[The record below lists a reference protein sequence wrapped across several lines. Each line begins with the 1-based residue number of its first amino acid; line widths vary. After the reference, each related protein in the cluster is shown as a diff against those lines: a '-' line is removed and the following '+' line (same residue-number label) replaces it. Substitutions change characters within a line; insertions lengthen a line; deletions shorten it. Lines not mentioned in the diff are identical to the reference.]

1 MKITQ
6 GKAKN
11 MMTTIKIEV
20 TESDY
25 SEKVTDILKRYR
37 KDAVVPGFRKGKTPM
52 SIIEKQ
58 YKTSVVVDEVN
69 KLLQDSLYKHITEN
83 KVKVLGS
90 PMPLSDNEIDWK
102 NNSDFIFE
110 YEVGLAPEFDV
121 KISKKDKLDF
131 YKIEADKKLVDNY
144 CNDIAKRYGKMSN
157 PSKSIA
163 GDLVYCLIQQLDS
176 NGNIDSSGISNEAT
190 VSIDTIKEKKYQKM
204 FIGVEPDVKF
214 NLNVKKVFSN
224 KSDLSAM
231 LKISQGELES
241 LSNDLFEFTI
251 IRINRLAPAVFDNEL
266 FNKVYPDGKIKNL
279 KEFKNKI
286 KEEAEKSFEVE
297 SDRMLKNDVV
307 LYLVDK
313 IKFDLPDEF
322 LMKWLVKS
330 SEKPLT
336 IDQVKQDYPQYSKS
350 LKWQLIE
357 NKILEEHKVKVGN
370 DDLINFT
377 KEIVKKQMQQ
387 YGQAVSDD
395 KQIADIA
402 ENILKNE
409 DERKRISNQLFDEK
423 TLVIYKELFK
433 LNQKSISY
441 DDFVKLATEK

>member
-176 NGNIDSSGISNEAT
+176 NGDIDSSGISNEAT

-231 LKISQGELES
+231 LKISQGELEN

-286 KEEAEKSFEVE
+286 KQEAEKSFEVE

-357 NKILEEHKVKVGN
+357 NKILEEHKVKVDN

-387 YGQAVSDD
+387 YGQAISDD

>member
-231 LKISQGELES
+231 LKISQGELEN

-357 NKILEEHKVKVGN
+357 NKILEEHKLKVDN

-387 YGQAVSDD
+387 YGQAISDD

>member
-231 LKISQGELES
+231 LKISQGELEN

-286 KEEAEKSFEVE
+286 KEEAEKSFQVE

-357 NKILEEHKVKVGN
+357 NKILEEHKVKVDN

-387 YGQAVSDD
+387 YGQAISDD

-441 DDFVKLATEK
+441 DEFVKLATEK

>member
-90 PMPLSDNEIDWK
+90 PMPLTDNEIDWK

-231 LKISQGELES
+231 LKISQGELEN

-357 NKILEEHKVKVGN
+357 NKILEEHKVKVDN

-441 DDFVKLATEK
+441 DEFVKLATEK

>member
-83 KVKVLGS
+83 KLKVLGS

-231 LKISQGELES
+231 LKISQGELEN

-266 FNKVYPDGKIKNL
+266 FNKVYPDGKIKNF

-357 NKILEEHKVKVGN
+357 NKILEEHKVKVDN

-387 YGQAVSDD
+387 YGQATTDD

>member
-1 MKITQ
+1 M
-6 GKAKN
+6 
-11 MMTTIKIEV
+11 
-20 TESDY
+20 
-25 SEKVTDILKRYR
+25 
-37 KDAVVPGFRKGKTPM
+37 
-52 SIIEKQ
+52 
-58 YKTSVVVDEVN
+58 
-69 KLLQDSLYKHITEN
+69 
-83 KVKVLGS
+83 
-90 PMPLSDNEIDWK
+90 
-102 NNSDFIFE
+102 
-110 YEVGLAPEFDV
+110 
-121 KISKKDKLDF
+121 
-131 YKIEADKKLVDNY
+131 
-144 CNDIAKRYGKMSN
+144 
-157 PSKSIA
+157 
-163 GDLVYCLIQQLDS
+163 DS
-176 NGNIDSSGISNEAT
+176 NGDIHSSGISNEAT

-231 LKISQGELES
+231 LKISQGELEN

-357 NKILEEHKVKVGN
+357 NKILEEHKVKVDN

>member
-176 NGNIDSSGISNEAT
+176 NGDIDSSGISNEAT

-231 LKISQGELES
+231 LKISQGELEN

-357 NKILEEHKVKVGN
+357 NKILEEHKLKVDN

-387 YGQAVSDD
+387 YGQAISDD

-402 ENILKNE
+402 DNILKNE

>member
-231 LKISQGELES
+231 LKISQGELEN

-322 LMKWLVKS
+322 LIKWLVKS

-357 NKILEEHKVKVGN
+357 NKILEEHKVKVDN

-387 YGQAVSDD
+387 YGQAISDD

>member
-231 LKISQGELES
+231 LKISQGELEN

-266 FNKVYPDGKIKNL
+266 FSKVYPDGKIKNL

-322 LMKWLVKS
+322 LMRWLVKS

-357 NKILEEHKVKVGN
+357 NKILEEHKLKVDN

-387 YGQAVSDD
+387 YGQAISDD

-441 DDFVKLATEK
+441 DEFVKLATEK

>member
-231 LKISQGELES
+231 LKISQGELEN

-322 LMKWLVKS
+322 LMRWLVKS

-357 NKILEEHKVKVGN
+357 NKILEEHKLKVDN
-370 DDLINFT
+370 DDLTNFT

-387 YGQAVSDD
+387 YGQAISDD

-441 DDFVKLATEK
+441 DEFVKLATEK

>member
-1 MKITQ
+1 MKIIQ

-231 LKISQGELES
+231 LKISQGELEN

-357 NKILEEHKVKVGN
+357 NKILEEHKVKVDN

-387 YGQAVSDD
+387 YGQAISDD

>member
-11 MMTTIKIEV
+11 MMTIIKIEV

-231 LKISQGELES
+231 LKISQGELEN

-357 NKILEEHKVKVGN
+357 NKILEEHKVKVDN

>member
-25 SEKVTDILKRYR
+25 SEKVTGILKSYR

-231 LKISQGELES
+231 LKISQGELEN

-357 NKILEEHKVKVGN
+357 NKILEEHKVKVDN

-387 YGQAVSDD
+387 YGQAISDD

>member
-231 LKISQGELES
+231 LKISQGELEN

-357 NKILEEHKVKVGN
+357 NKILEEHKVKVDN

-387 YGQAVSDD
+387 YGQAISDD

-441 DDFVKLATEK
+441 DEFVKLATEK

>member
-1 MKITQ
+1 MKIIQ

-231 LKISQGELES
+231 LKISQGELEN

-357 NKILEEHKVKVGN
+357 NKILEEHKLKVDN

-387 YGQAVSDD
+387 YGQAISDD

>member
-176 NGNIDSSGISNEAT
+176 NGDIDSSGISNEAT

-231 LKISQGELES
+231 LKISQGELEN

-357 NKILEEHKVKVGN
+357 NKILEEHKLKVDN

-387 YGQAVSDD
+387 YGQAISDD

>member
-11 MMTTIKIEV
+11 MITTIKIEV

-52 SIIEKQ
+52 PIIEKQ

-90 PMPLSDNEIDWK
+90 PMPLSDNKIDWK

-121 KISKKDKLDF
+121 KISKKDKLAF
-131 YKIEADKKLVDNY
+131 YKILADKKLVDNY

-176 NGNIDSSGISNEAT
+176 NGDIDSSGISNEAT
-190 VSIDTIKEKKYQKM
+190 VSVDTIKEKKYQKM

-231 LKISQGELES
+231 LKISQGELEN

-357 NKILEEHKVKVGN
+357 NKILEEHKVKVDN

-387 YGQAVSDD
+387 YGQAVSDN

-409 DERKRISNQLFDEK
+409 DERKRISNQLFDKK